1 MCQDEIFAYLNKELV
16 QKSRQVAILEA
27 RVQELELQVQYHQSD
42 FDTRLMEEKVCE
54 GVVCV
59 TVSLHVPVPVSGTK

>member
-1 MCQDEIFAYLNKELV
+1 MYQDEIFSYLNKELV

-42 FDTRLMEEKVCE
+42 FDTRLMEEKV
-54 GVVCV
+54 
-59 TVSLHVPVPVSGTK
+59 